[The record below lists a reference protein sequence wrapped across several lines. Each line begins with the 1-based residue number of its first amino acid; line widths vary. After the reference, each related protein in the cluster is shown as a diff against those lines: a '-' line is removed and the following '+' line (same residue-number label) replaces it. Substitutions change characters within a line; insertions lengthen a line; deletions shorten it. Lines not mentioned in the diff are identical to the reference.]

1 MAKKTLVT
9 YASCT
14 GFTVGV
20 AESIG
25 RALAESGLEVQVI
38 PMKEVIDPSQYDAII
53 AGSAIQSS
61 RWLPEAME
69 FIQSNREIMQERPC
83 AVFLVCMTLAMKNGE
98 KYRPFVSDFLNP
110 VRSMIHPISEGLF
123 AGGLDI
129 SKVPSFWD
137 RVKFRISVLL
147 GVWKEGDHRD
157 WEAIEK
163 WGRSLVPLLAP

>member
-1 MAKKTLVT
+1 MATKTLVT

-20 AESIG
+20 AETIG
-25 RALAESGLEVQVI
+25 RVLAESGMDVQVI
-38 PMKEVIDPSQYDAII
+38 PMRDVVDSSQYDAII

-69 FIQSNREIMQERPC
+69 FIQSNQEILQERPC
-83 AVFLVCMTLAMKNGE
+83 SVFLVCMTLAMKNGE

-110 VRSMIHPISEGLF
+110 VRSIIDPISEGLF
-123 AGGLDI
+123 AGGLDT

-137 RVKFRISVLL
+137 RFKFRISVLL

-157 WEAIEK
+157 WEAIET
-163 WGRSLVPLLAP
+163 WGSSLVPLLEP